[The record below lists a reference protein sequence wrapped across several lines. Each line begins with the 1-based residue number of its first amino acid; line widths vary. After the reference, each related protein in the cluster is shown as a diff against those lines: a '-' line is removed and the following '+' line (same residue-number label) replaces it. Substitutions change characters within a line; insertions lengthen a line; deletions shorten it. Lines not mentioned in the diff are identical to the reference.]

1 MFNLVD
7 LRLTNPEIQVRRTSK
22 ECLSAPLSKMERVSD
37 VFTPAGDVG
46 EIARALDGPSVR
58 PDGRQAENERACE
71 RKGGT
76 KKDRK
81 NRRKSEAK
89 QSQSVQ

>member
-1 MFNLVD
+1 MSVC
-7 LRLTNPEIQVRRTSK
+7 PAVQ
-22 ECLSAPLSKMERVSD
+22 VSD

-71 RKGGT
+71 RKGG
-76 KKDRK
+76 RK
-81 NRRKSEAK
+81 EGQKEQREE
-89 QSQSVQ
+89 